1 MTENQIN
8 KYNTLGFF
16 KAGNLFISSYIAID
30 SNNRIA
36 PESINRLKNL
46 YGNIQPLNAIKMNNA
61 RECSEIQKL
70 AHAILKLIYNS
81 DKSNAG
87 SLFLDRGTNEDE
99 IMLIFEM
106 CYKGCTINQMLKYFF
121 RVANKIDN
129 VGEQGILY
137 IMRDFG
143 PDGNRFYK
151 IGTTNVNKGAEGRL
165 KELKR
170 EQYLSDAACVIDQ
183 YLFED
188 RKTADIMEGMLHLVF
203 HKNKISC
210 PNRKQNDKGMLSD
223 KFDETYILSDEDIK
237 SILGRIKMTQDI
249 FNLN

>member
-1 MTENQIN
+1 MQHDFSIVFDTDNEYWQRVLDIFAANESYP
-8 KYNTLGFF
+8 KKNTKG
-16 KAGNLFISSYIAID
+16 
-30 SNNRIA
+30 
-36 PESINRLKNL
+36 
-46 YGNIQPLNAIKMNNA
+46 
-61 RECSEIQKL
+61 RELHHKFPRSFSKKL
-70 AHAILKLIYNS
+70 
-81 DKSNAG
+81 
-87 SLFLDRGTNEDE
+87 
-99 IMLIFEM
+99 
-106 CYKGCTINQMLKYFF
+106 
-121 RVANKIDN
+121 
-129 VGEQGILY
+129 
-137 IMRDFG
+137 
-143 PDGNRFYK
+143 
-151 IGTTNVNKGAEGRL
+151 GAEGRL

-223 KFDETYILSDEDIK
+223 KFDETYVLTDEDIK